1 MPISSRMSGVT
12 KSSAL
17 NGARVVLRPV
27 EPTDLPAFIALF
39 EASGME
45 EWWPGEDRE
54 KLAREHIEPE
64 DDDVTVYAV
73 VVDGAVM
80 GLIQSWEETEPEYR
94 HAGID
99 IALHPD
105 THEPVL
111 RRRGA
116 PPCHHRPGGAQ
127 RPGDPLLREGRFS
140 SRRNHAQVRARR
152 RRHVPRW
159 LADGHAPRGSHRV
172 GLETLDDRASGGVD
186 RPAFVE
192 HAGIGEGDHATAPS
206 TAREAGAVHAARRD

>member
-1 MPISSRMSGVT
+1 MSGVT

-64 DDDVTVYAV
+64 EDVTVYAV
-73 VVDGAVM
+73 EVDGAVV
-80 GLIQSWEETEPEYR
+80 GLIQSWEEADPEYR

-105 THEPVL
+105 IHEQGLGTDAVRTL
-111 RRRGA
+111 ARHLFEEDG
-116 PPCHHRPGGAQ
+116 HHRITIDPAAHNARAIRCYEKVGF
-127 RPGDPLLREGRFS
+127 RPVGIMRKYERGHDGTFHDGLLMDLLPEDLTDPS
-140 SRRNHAQVRARR
+140 
-152 RRHVPRW
+152 
-159 LADGHAPRGSHRV
+159 
-172 GLETLDDRASGGVD
+172 
-186 RPAFVE
+186 
-192 HAGIGEGDHATAPS
+192 
-206 TAREAGAVHAARRD
+206 